1 MKKSQSIQ
9 LLFVNT
15 LVLGAVA
22 CDDAP
27 TAVEPCATR
36 TFNPEACEVAVQN
49 HGYHYHGA
57 WIPLMY
63 PSPYPF
69 YFGRYNSFVARGGT
83 VFAAPRSAYE
93 RTYRSLDARA
103 SAFAT
108 VVTPRGTL
116 LSPRR
121 MSAITSR
128 PASIARA
135 RSGATVRR
143 GGFGSIGAGRSSFG
157 G

>member
-1 MKKSQSIQ
+1 MKKSASIQ

-27 TAVEPCATR
+27 TSVDPCTTR

-63 PSPYPF
+63 LNPYPF
-69 YFGRYNSFVARGGT
+69 YFGRYNSYVARGGT
-83 VFAAPRSAYE
+83 VYSAPLSAYA

-103 SAFAT
+103 AAYAA
-108 VVTPRGTL
+108 VATPRGTL
-116 LSPRR
+116 LSPTR
-121 MSAITSR
+121 MRAMTAR
-128 PASIARA
+128 PASIASA
-135 RSGATVRR
+135 RRGATVGR
-143 GGFGSIGAGRSSFG
+143 GGFGSIGAGRTSAGS
-157 G
+157 